1 MAHPVPDSGAAAPS
15 PPLSPELTGAPQVRG
30 GFFHKTFHSLENPD
44 YRLLWIG
51 FIGGWMAMQMQQVA
65 RGYLAYELTG
75 SAFWLGMVTLAM
87 GLPRIVLSPLG
98 GVLADRYPKRT
109 IMFWSNAFMAVTA
122 MLLAYLVWRHEVTI
136 WWLVVLGFLQGIGFS
151 INTPVRQALIPA
163 TVPDER
169 EMANAIALNNAG
181 MNMTRLVGPS
191 IAGVLIALP
200 LVGLTGV
207 FFIIGLCYI
216 YVMATVLRFRVVGE
230 PEGRSAKMS
239 QDFTSGFRYLFGRPA
254 LLALMG
260 LGFIPLAIGLPYQNL
275 MPVFA
280 LNTLH
285 IGATGLGVLLTVVGV
300 GGLVGSLA
308 IAHESDRGGKAA
320 LQGILGIGFGL
331 SLVLFTLSAAGH
343 FMPGVILA
351 LLIVG
356 FCGDSYMALNST
368 MVMQHTDRAMYGRVM
383 GAYMVLQ
390 SVRQVS
396 VVPIGALADDIG
408 APLTIGIAGAITAAF
423 VFCVARFYPKYREIG

>member
-1 MAHPVPDSGAAAPS
+1 MARAASDPSTPRPKPDSESASAP
-15 PPLSPELTGAPQVRG
+15 PARG
-30 GFFHKTFHSLENPD
+30 GFLHKTFHSLENPD
-44 YRLLWIG
+44 YRLLWVG

-87 GLPRIVLSPLG
+87 GLPRIVLSPVG

-109 IMFWSNAFMAVTA
+109 IMFWSNAFMALTA
-122 MLLAYLVWRHEVTI
+122 MALAFLVWRHEITI
-136 WWLVVLGFLQGIGFS
+136 WWLLILGFMQGIGFS
-151 INTPVRQALIPA
+151 INTPVRQALIPV
-163 TVPDER
+163 TVGKEQ

-181 MNMTRLVGPS
+181 VNVTRLVGPS
-191 IAGVLIALP
+191 VAGVLIAIP
-200 LVGLTGV
+200 LFGLTGV
-207 FFIIGLCYI
+207 FFIIGLCYV
-216 YVMATVLRFRVVGE
+216 YVMFTVLRFRVVGN
-230 PEGRSAKMS
+230 PEGAMGKKMS
-239 QDFTSGFRYLFGRPA
+239 QDFASGFTYLFRSPA

-280 LNTLH
+280 LSTLNV
-285 IGATGLGVLLTVVGV
+285 GSTGLGVLLTIVGV
-300 GGLVGSLA
+300 GGLAGSLA

-320 LQGILGIGFGL
+320 LQGYLGVAFGL
-331 SLVLFTLSAAGH
+331 SLVLFTVSAAGH

-368 MVMQHTDRAMYGRVM
+368 MVMQQTERAMYGRVM

-390 SVRQVS
+390 SVRQIS
-396 VVPIGALADDIG
+396 VVPIGALADEIG

-423 VFCVARFYPKYREIG
+423 VAGVARFYPKYREIG

>member
-1 MAHPVPDSGAAAPS
+1 LAQAASS
-15 PPLSPELTGAPQVRG
+15 PPETSRTTAPAPAATQG
-30 GFFHKTFHSLENPD
+30 GFLHKTFHSLGNPD
-44 YRLLWIG
+44 YRLLWVG
-51 FIGGWMAMQMQQVA
+51 FTGGWIAMQMQQVA

-109 IMFWSNAFMAVTA
+109 IMFWSNAFMALTA
-122 MLLAYLVWRHEVTI
+122 LALALLVWRHEVTI
-136 WWLVVLGFLQGIGFS
+136 WWLVVLGFAQGIGFS
-151 INTPVRQALIPA
+151 INVPVRQALIPV
-163 TVPDER
+163 TVKDEQ

-181 MNMTRLVGPS
+181 VNMTRLVGPS
-191 IAGVLIALP
+191 IAGVLIAVP

-207 FFIIGLCYI
+207 FVIIGLCYVF
-216 YVMATVLRFRVVGE
+216 VMATVLRFRVVGE
-230 PEGRSAKMS
+230 PEERQGKMS
-239 QDFTSGFRYLFGRPA
+239 REFVSGFTYLFHSPA

-280 LNTLH
+280 LNTLNV
-285 IGATGLGVLLTVVGV
+285 GATGLGYLLTLVGV
-300 GGLVGSLA
+300 GGLIGSLA

-320 LQGILGIGFGL
+320 LQGILGVAFGL
-331 SLVLFTLSAAGH
+331 ALVLFTISAAHH
-343 FMPGVILA
+343 FWPGVILG
-351 LLIVG
+351 LLVVG
-356 FCGDSYMALNST
+356 ISGDSYMALNST
-368 MVMQHTDRAMYGRVM
+368 MVMQQTDRAMYGRVM

-390 SVRQVS
+390 SVRQIS

-408 APLTIGIAGAITAAF
+408 APLTIGLAGAVTAAF